1 VDTVRSRNGFTLVE
15 TLIVVVLLGLVA
27 VIAFPKMS
35 AAMARNDLRGART
48 SVINLVAKARAVAA
62 QSNRLT
68 LVVFEGN
75 SAHLVAG
82 PRRTAGAG
90 TVDTVGTFQD
100 MAEAYGVTVAAP
112 MDSIRFDPRGFG
124 VGFGAV
130 PATIVLTRNG
140 HGSTITID
148 GLGRVTK

>member
-1 VDTVRSRNGFTLVE
+1 VRSGRGFTLVE
-15 TLIVVVLLGLVA
+15 TLIVVVLRGLVA
-27 VIAFPKMS
+27 AIAFPKMT
-35 AAMARNDLRGART
+35 AAMARNDVRGART
-48 SVINLVAKARAVAA
+48 TVINLVAKARAVAA

-68 LVVFEGN
+68 WVVFEGN
-75 SAHLVAG
+75 KVHLVAS
-82 PRRTAGAG
+82 PRRAVGLG

-100 MAEAYGVTVAAP
+100 LAEAYGVTVAAG

-130 PATIVLTRNG
+130 PATIVLTRHG
-140 HGSTITID
+140 HASTITVD